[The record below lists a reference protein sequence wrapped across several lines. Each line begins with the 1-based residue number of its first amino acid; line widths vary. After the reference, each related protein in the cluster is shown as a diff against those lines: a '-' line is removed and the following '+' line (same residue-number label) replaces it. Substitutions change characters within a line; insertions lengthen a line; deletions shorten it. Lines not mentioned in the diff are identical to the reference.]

1 MKQYGANVEIAKR
14 GNYLDLPPVG
24 AYVAEIKNV
33 RVVEPDGERRFYPAL
48 EMMVDIVEGE
58 YANRY
63 TEVYND
69 QKERFDNA
77 KYKGIFSLRIPTK
90 DDKPEEDWVSRKFG
104 NNIWCVQESNP
115 GYTWDL
121 DEKKLKG
128 KKVGINI
135 RRKLYIYDNQEKE
148 TTEIGQFETVEDVK
162 AGKCKR
168 MKDNDRRKSSNNG
181 AASTDGSSFTEVS
194 GTVDV
199 PW

>member
-1 MKQYGANVEIAKR
+1 MIKDYGANTEIAKR

-33 RVVEPDGERRFYPAL
+33 RVVEPDGDRQKYPVL
-48 EMMVDIVEGE
+48 EMMVDITEGE
-58 YANRY
+58 YANRF

-69 QKERFDNA
+69 TKERFDNV
-77 KYKGIFSLRIPTK
+77 KYKGIFRLRIPMK
-90 DDKPEEDWVSRKFG
+90 GDEDWVSRKFG

-115 GYTWDL
+115 GYTWDK
-121 DEKKLKG
+121 DEKKLIG

-135 RRKLYIYDNQEKE
+135 RTRLYTYNGKDRD

-162 AGKCKR
+162 AGKCKP
-168 MKDNDRRKSSNNG
+168 MKENDRRTSGSEE
-181 AASTDGSSFTEVS
+181 AATDGSGFTEVS
-194 GTVDV
+194 GNVDV

>member
-33 RVVEPDGERRFYPAL
+33 RVVEPDGDRQKYPVL

-58 YANRY
+58 FANRY

-115 GYTWDL
+115 GYIWDL

-135 RRKLYIYDNQEKE
+135 RRKLYTYDNQDKE

-168 MKDNDRRKSSNNG
+168 MKDNDRRKSSNNS

>member
-135 RRKLYIYDNQEKE
+135 RRKLYTYDNQDKE

-168 MKDNDRRKSSNNG
+168 MKDNDRRKSSNNS